1 MRILNLTLNLS
12 NCWSI
17 TLASA
22 QLFKVVTQDFVPR
35 HSHWNCWWRGFVH
48 SRNSYSLLV
57 VSCCELASIKEHMLK
72 WFTTQQFNSGPL
84 FKIGPQ
90 YYICSCWGGGVSMVS
105 LPTYH
110 SCCTSLKTGGQK
122 YISKSEVAGKVNFPH
137 SDKLKIISEVVF
149 VVHEFQM

>member
-1 MRILNLTLNLS
+1 MSLHQLKSICLNDSPPNSLTQGPCSRLGLN
-12 NCWSI
+12 I
-17 TLASA
+17 TYA
-22 QLFKVVTQDFVPR
+22 VV
-35 HSHWNCWWRGFVH
+35 
-48 SRNSYSLLV
+48 
-57 VSCCELASIKEHMLK
+57 
-72 WFTTQQFNSGPL
+72 
-84 FKIGPQ
+84 
-90 YYICSCWGGGVSMVS
+90 GGGVSMVS

>member
-35 HSHWNCWWRGFVH
+35 HSHWNCWWRGSVH

-72 WFTTQQFNSGPL
+72 WFTTQQFNSGP
-84 FKIGPQ
+84 
-90 YYICSCWGGGVSMVS
+90 CSRLGLNITYAVVGGGVSMVS